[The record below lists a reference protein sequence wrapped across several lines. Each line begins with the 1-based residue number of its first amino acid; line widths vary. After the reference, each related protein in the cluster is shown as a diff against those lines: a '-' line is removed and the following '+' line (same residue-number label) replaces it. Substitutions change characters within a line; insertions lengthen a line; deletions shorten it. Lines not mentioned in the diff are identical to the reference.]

1 MNKIKPTMLYAE
13 IFWMYWG
20 VYCVISSFASVF
32 LLEAGYTNTEIG
44 LLLAAGNIAS
54 VVIQP
59 FSANLADRSQK
70 LNTLDILIIM
80 TWIIAFF
87 EIFTWL
93 VGQKSSVFFI
103 SYLLVV
109 AFHGCMQ
116 PLLNSVDAMFV
127 RIGKRAD
134 YGISRSIGSLGF
146 SLTSAGL
153 GLLIAAAGARSLPLV
168 SEGYLALMLI
178 GLFFLRKQ
186 YKGFSHDAKKTA
198 VAASGKKQEITMK
211 AFAARHKLFLLIT
224 AGIFLIFYHHQIINY
239 FMLQIFQNVGGES
252 ADIGI
257 YYSLMSLLEIP
268 ALIGFSK
275 LKKRFST
282 CFLLK
287 LGTVGLVLRGIL
299 MYAAS
304 SPLGVQLSLV
314 VNPIG
319 FPLFLGAIVQYISEI
334 MDEGEAVRGQSLYV
348 VVITASAVVSSF
360 TGGMILD
367 RWGAERLLLIC
378 LLLCVL
384 GAAVILP
391 LIDKAAAEC
400 RY

>member
-1 MNKIKPTMLYAE
+1 
-13 IFWMYWG
+13 MYWG

-93 VGQKSSVFFI
+93 VGQKSSVLFI
-103 SYLLVV
+103 AYLLVV

-146 SLTSAGL
+146 SLTSMGL
-153 GLLIAAAGARSLPLV
+153 GVLVAAAGAGSLPLV
-168 SEGYLALMLI
+168 SEGYLALMLV

-186 YKGFSHDAKKTA
+186 YKGFSRDAKKTA
-198 VAASGKKQEITMK
+198 VAASGQKQEITMK

-239 FMLQIFQNVGGES
+239 FMLQIFQNVGGGS

-268 ALIGFSK
+268 ALIVAFALGLYLCGQASRHFRHQATVPFQTA
-275 LKKRFST
+275 LLNICRA
-282 CFLLK
+282 FLLI
-287 LGTVGLVLRGIL
+287 IL
-299 MYAAS
+299 PLLAA
-304 SPLGVQLSLV
+304 
-314 VNPIG
+314 
-319 FPLFLGAIVQYISEI
+319 
-334 MDEGEAVRGQSLYV
+334 
-348 VVITASAVVSSF
+348 
-360 TGGMILD
+360 
-367 RWGAERLLLIC
+367 
-378 LLLCVL
+378 
-384 GAAVILP
+384 AAVIEIYITP
-391 LIDKAAAEC
+391 VIAGFFA
-400 RY
+400 